1 MSMEFIARP
10 NQTLGELSVAHMEP
24 LMNSPGLLPTIMSDL
39 DKARS
44 EAFGKATTLASAQ
57 LDRINTEIAA
67 SGLGIETP
75 TTEEILNAS
84 DMVEPIGRLM
94 QIANNS
100 FGEAFFCVAG
110 LKPQTISPI
119 GWELESADELFKNDG
134 FIPRLN
140 QTSQTIGVALF
151 TEAAR
156 DRSAIIPFADLD
168 DEGLKRLVSPDVYFA
183 QVTDL
188 FRDQPS
194 GELVGTTDLGLAIGG
209 ESVAKELSPE
219 SLEIIIDLGRNLT
232 NV

>member
-1 MSMEFIARP
+1 MEFIASP

-94 QIANNS
+94 
-100 FGEAFFCVAG
+100 
-110 LKPQTISPI
+110 
-119 GWELESADELFKNDG
+119 
-134 FIPRLN
+134 
-140 QTSQTIGVALF
+140 
-151 TEAAR
+151 
-156 DRSAIIPFADLD
+156 
-168 DEGLKRLVSPDVYFA
+168 
-183 QVTDL
+183 
-188 FRDQPS
+188 
-194 GELVGTTDLGLAIGG
+194 
-209 ESVAKELSPE
+209 
-219 SLEIIIDLGRNLT
+219 
-232 NV
+232 